1 MLAEKLFLEAIG
13 RVFDAA
19 HSPNGVKCFAR
30 SGSYLVHLHFASLS
44 LAQAL
49 LPSFVIAPPGN
60 ADLAIA
66 FATAREVDLAHIIPH
81 PPDESRILEHRD
93 RYALWHRGELPVL
106 YLLDRRSNR
115 AVIWLSA
122 GGAPPWLLSR
132 PTLPIMHAF
141 TINTAWVGAHS
152 GAVGH
157 QGRFLLLAG
166 KGRTGKTT
174 ASLAC
179 ARAGWDYAGDD
190 FVFTHTVS
198 GRVEP
203 LYSSARLRV
212 DMAEQFGDLLH
223 ASAAVSEDDGEVRH
237 ELRLGAHLKTGQ
249 IKGGTIAAILLPRRR
264 DAVTPEFAPARR
276 LDAFNALAKVTTT
289 QLPGWPTE
297 VSKKLTAL
305 IGLAPVF
312 FVDTGR
318 DPAAIPNAFTDFLT
332 RV

>member
-1 MLAEKLFLEAIG
+1 MLSEGSFSDAVD
-13 RVFDAA
+13 RVFGKTT
-19 HSPNGVKCFAR
+19 SPAGVECFAR
-30 SGSYLVHLHFASLS
+30 SGSYLLQLSFASQS
-44 LAQAL
+44 LVQAF
-49 LPSFVIAPPGN
+49 LPSFVEAPPGE

-66 FATAREVDLAHIIPH
+66 FATAEDVDLAHIVPD
-81 PPDESRILEHRD
+81 PPSESRILEHRD
-93 RYALWHRGELPVL
+93 RYALWHQGQFPVL
-106 YLLDRRSNR
+106 YLLDRHSNR

-122 GGAPPWLLSR
+122 GGAPAWLLSR

-141 TINTAWVGAHS
+141 TIDTAWVGTHS

-157 QGRFLLLAG
+157 HGRFLLLAG

-190 FVFTHTVS
+190 FVFTHTTS

-203 LYSSARLRV
+203 LYSSARLRI

-223 ASAAVSEDDGEVRH
+223 TSAEVSDDDGEVRH
-237 ELRLGAHLKTGQ
+237 ELRLGAHLSNGQ
-249 IKGGTIAAILLPRRR
+249 IKGGTIAAILLPRRG
-264 DAVTPEFAPARR
+264 DAAVPEFRPARR
-276 LDAFNALAKVTTT
+276 LDAFNALAMVTTT
-289 QLPGWPTE
+289 QLPGWSTR
-297 VSKKLTAL
+297 VSEKLTAL

-318 DPAAIPNAFTDFLT
+318 DPAAIPDAFADFLA